1 MKKDNYIELLDWS
14 TDILSVSTP
23 ILNALGIPITSQAM
37 VIIGKS
43 IKMILKMGVPIVFK
57 DYLDRQLS
65 RMQKERLEDVKST
78 AIKTIYQLI
87 EKNGWEESHP
97 ESVQYTQY
105 AIEYIEEIVNK
116 AVNENRQAKRLF
128 LGAYLGSTLY
138 KLSSSTPN
146 WDNVFYLS
154 SLIGGLTIRQIIL
167 VKLMVDNFDRTN
179 DNKEKMM
186 CITNKV
192 AISELK
198 ELSNQNMWCGLI
210 GYMPDPTYI
219 AIPLKYICPTDLA
232 KELVG
237 STEFPQSLQSN
248 VNDIIISLDL
258 KPYSQ
263 SGLPNSFKGMILNK
277 LG

>member
-1 MKKDNYIELLDWS
+1 MKKDNFIELLDWS

-23 ILNALGIPITSQAM
+23 ILNALGIPITPQAM

-57 DYLDRQLS
+57 DYQDRQLS

-78 AIKTIYQLI
+78 SLKTIYNLI

-105 AIEYIEEIVNK
+105 AIEYIEEIVNQ

-146 WDNVFYLS
+146 WNNVFYLS

-210 GYMPDPTYI
+210 GYMPDPTHI

-248 VNDIIISLDL
+248 VNDIIISVSVL
-258 KPYSQ
+258 S
-263 SGLPNSFKGMILNK
+263 
-277 LG
+277 